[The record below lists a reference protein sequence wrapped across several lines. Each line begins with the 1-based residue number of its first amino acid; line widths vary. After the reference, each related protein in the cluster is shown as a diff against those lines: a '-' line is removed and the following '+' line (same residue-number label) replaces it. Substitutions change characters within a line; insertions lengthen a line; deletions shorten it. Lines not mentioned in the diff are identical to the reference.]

1 MIDIPSEPVWRPSNY
16 WHFGLLRNGY
26 AARKFAKQGLKPGEL
41 AIISKEVVAPYEC
54 PALSKAYLFSE
65 SSARLTG
72 FHVCVGSG

>member
-1 MIDIPSEPVWRPSNY
+1 WRPSNY

-54 PALSKAYLFSE
+54 PALSKAYLFPE
-65 SSARLTG
+65 
-72 FHVCVGSG
+72 